1 MEESA
6 QEVHLEFTNKD
17 KAFVRELIKIH
28 LGVNLMAEE
37 NYEASILDANSYA
50 ITKEDDSES
59 EIQFVKKTLIEEVFY
74 QHLTKNTF
82 EPVKQLPLEESD
94 INSNDVNSDD
104 CNENILEKTI
114 NINNNE
120 NVFETLKKKQ
130 SDILQEFP
138 FTSNQDYFKSNRVEN
153 LPAIEQ
159 NHSAAKVKPDFSN
172 SFHNKSPSARFITLT
187 DDGEDVFKVEEN
199 NNGKCYILLYFTVFL
214 NDLLNCFACLLRT
227 PLIRP

>member
-6 QEVHLEFTNKD
+6 QEVHLEFTKKD
-17 KAFVRELIKIH
+17 KAFVRELIKTH
-28 LGVNLMAEE
+28 LGVNLMTEE

-59 EIQFVKKTLIEEVFY
+59 EIQVVKKTLIEEVFY
-74 QHLTKNTF
+74 QHLNKNTF

-94 INSNDVNSDD
+94 INSNDVNGID
-104 CNENILEKTI
+104 CNENIVEKTI

-130 SDILQEFP
+130 SEILQEFP
-138 FTSNQDYFKSNRVEN
+138 FTSNQDYFVSNRVEN
-153 LPAIEQ
+153 LPVIEQ
-159 NHSAAKVKPDFSN
+159 NNSAAKVKPDFSN
-172 SFHNKSPSARFITLT
+172 SVYNKSPSARFITLT

-199 NNGKCYILLYFTVFL
+199 NNGKCYILLYFTV
-214 NDLLNCFACLLRT
+214 
-227 PLIRP
+227 

>member
-6 QEVHLEFTNKD
+6 QEVHLEFTKKD

-28 LGVNLMAEE
+28 LGVNLMTEE
-37 NYEASILDANSYA
+37 ENNYEASILDANSYA
-50 ITKEDDSES
+50 ITKEDDFES
-59 EIQFVKKTLIEEVFY
+59 EIQVVKKTIIEEVFY
-74 QHLTKNTF
+74 QHLNKNTF

-94 INSNDVNSDD
+94 INSNDVNGID

-130 SDILQEFP
+130 SEILQEFP
-138 FTSNQDYFKSNRVEN
+138 WTSNQDYFVSNRVEN
-153 LPAIEQ
+153 LPVIEQ
-159 NHSAAKVKPDFSN
+159 NNSAAKVKPDFSN
-172 SFHNKSPSARFITLT
+172 SFYNKSPSARFITLT

-199 NNGKCYILLYFTVFL
+199 NNGKCYILLYFIVFL
-214 NDLLNCFACLLRT
+214 NDLL
-227 PLIRP
+227 

>member
-6 QEVHLEFTNKD
+6 QEVHLEFTKKD

-28 LGVNLMAEE
+28 LGVNLITEE

-59 EIQFVKKTLIEEVFY
+59 EIQVVKKTLIEEVFY
-74 QHLTKNTF
+74 QHLNKNTF

-94 INSNDVNSDD
+94 ININDVFGIN

-130 SDILQEFP
+130 SEILQEFP
-138 FTSNQDYFKSNRVEN
+138 STSNQDY
-153 LPAIEQ
+153 LPVIEQ
-159 NHSAAKVKPDFSN
+159 NNSAAKVKPNFSN
-172 SFHNKSPSARFITLT
+172 SFYNNSPSARFITLT
-187 DDGEDVFKVEEN
+187 DDGEDVFKIEEN
-199 NNGKCYILLYFTVFL
+199 NNGKCYILLFF
-214 NDLLNCFACLLRT
+214 
-227 PLIRP
+227 

>member
-6 QEVHLEFTNKD
+6 LEVHLEFTNKD

-50 ITKEDDSES
+50 ITKKDDSES
-59 EIQFVKKTLIEEVFY
+59 EIQDVKKTLIEEVFY
-74 QHLTKNTF
+74 QHLSKNTF

-94 INSNDVNSDD
+94 INSNDVNGID

-120 NVFETLKKKQ
+120 NVFDTLKKKQ
-130 SDILQEFP
+130 SEILQEFP
-138 FTSNQDYFKSNRVEN
+138 F
-153 LPAIEQ
+153 
-159 NHSAAKVKPDFSN
+159 
-172 SFHNKSPSARFITLT
+172 TLT

-199 NNGKCYILLYFTVFL
+199 KNGKCYVLLYYCFL
-214 NDLLNCFACLLRT
+214 K
-227 PLIRP
+227 

>member
-6 QEVHLEFTNKD
+6 QEVHLEFTQKD

-28 LGVNLMAEE
+28 LGVNLITEE

-59 EIQFVKKTLIEEVFY
+59 EIQVVKKTLIEEVFY
-74 QHLTKNTF
+74 QHLSKNTF
-82 EPVKQLPLEESD
+82 EPVKQLPLDESD
-94 INSNDVNSDD
+94 INSNDVNGID

-130 SDILQEFP
+130 SENLHEFP
-138 FTSNQDYFKSNRVEN
+138 LTSNQDYRVEN
-153 LPAIEQ
+153 LPVIEQ
-159 NHSAAKVKPDFSN
+159 NNSAAKVKPDFSN
-172 SFHNKSPSARFITLT
+172 SFYNKSPSARYITLT

-199 NNGKCYILLYFTVFL
+199 NNGKCYILLYFTF
-214 NDLLNCFACLLRT
+214 F
-227 PLIRP
+227 